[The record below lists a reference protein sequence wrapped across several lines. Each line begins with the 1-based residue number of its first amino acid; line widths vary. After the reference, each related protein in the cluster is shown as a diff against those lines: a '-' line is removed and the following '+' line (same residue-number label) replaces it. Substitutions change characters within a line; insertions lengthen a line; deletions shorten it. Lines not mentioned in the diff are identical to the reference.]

1 MLRLSAYIAFQ
12 YKICYDKD
20 CKEPH
25 YKQGGVFMLVEKLLT
40 MPGFIYEV
48 SGNYYY
54 LGKWICKMCTDTD
67 ASDCVMMYQM
77 CRRAGEE
84 PDTNLYFQKIRA
96 YSDFALE
103 VPYNPIRIRE
113 DMEALA
119 DHLTDSE
126 REHLQ
131 GQIQNVE
138 EDIQKYS

>member
-1 MLRLSAYIAFQ
+1 
-12 YKICYDKD
+12 
-20 CKEPH
+20 
-25 YKQGGVFMLVEKLLT
+25 MLVEKLLT

-103 VPYNPIRIRE
+103 VPYNPIRI
-113 DMEALA
+113 AKTWK
-119 DHLTDSE
+119 HW
-126 REHLQ
+126 
-131 GQIQNVE
+131 QIISLIPNGNTFRVR
-138 EDIQKYS
+138 YRT

>member
-1 MLRLSAYIAFQ
+1 MDLQNVYGHR
-12 YKICYDKD
+12 
-20 CKEPH
+20 
-25 YKQGGVFMLVEKLLT
+25 
-40 MPGFIYEV
+40 
-48 SGNYYY
+48 
-54 LGKWICKMCTDTD
+54 

-119 DHLTDSE
+119 DHLSDSE

>member
-1 MLRLSAYIAFQ
+1 
-12 YKICYDKD
+12 
-20 CKEPH
+20 
-25 YKQGGVFMLVEKLLT
+25 MLVEKLLT

-67 ASDCVMMYQM
+67 ASDLRHDVSDVPES
-77 CRRAGEE
+77 RRRT
-84 PDTNLYFQKIRA
+84 DTNLYFQKIRA

-119 DHLTDSE
+119 DHLSDSE

>member
-1 MLRLSAYIAFQ
+1 
-12 YKICYDKD
+12 
-20 CKEPH
+20 
-25 YKQGGVFMLVEKLLT
+25 MLVEKLLT

-67 ASDCVMMYQM
+67 ASDCVMMYQV

-126 REHLQ
+126 REHLL